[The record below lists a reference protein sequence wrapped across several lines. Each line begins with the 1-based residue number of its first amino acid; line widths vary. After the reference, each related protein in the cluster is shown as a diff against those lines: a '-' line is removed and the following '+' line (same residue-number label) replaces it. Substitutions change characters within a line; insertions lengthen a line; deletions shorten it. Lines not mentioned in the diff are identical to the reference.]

1 MILAFH
7 GCPGLPEDFDLLA
20 HELKRSSPQLS
31 LKAIVRKGYPGSQ
44 SQASSLPTSSLYLGY
59 SFGCADAVEAAS
71 LDPQTQGIILIAP
84 YLYPTKEAGAG
95 LKALLAIPGLSDLLL
110 SILGKKAMRGFVEKT
125 AHPVPT
131 PDSYVKTG
139 MRYAKP
145 AILKRAMTET
155 SGRGP
160 GIATALET
168 LQKRDIPVLL
178 IWGKQD
184 QVCPESSQ
192 FEPLRKLFPK
202 LRERALD
209 QAGHALLWTHP
220 EILSKE
226 IIQFTQGLI

>member
-1 MILAFH
+1 MISAFH

-20 HELKRSSPQLS
+20 KELKHSSSSVS
-31 LKAIVRKGYPGSQ
+31 LRPIVRKGYPGAQGNLTTPS
-44 SQASSLPTSSLYLGY
+44 SSLYLGY

-84 YLYPTKEAGAG
+84 YLYPTQEAGAG
-95 LKALLAIPGLSDLLL
+95 LKALLAIPGVSDLLL
-110 SILGKKAMRGFVEKT
+110 SLLGKKAMKAFVAKT
-125 AHPVPT
+125 AHPIQAPE
-131 PDSYVKTG
+131 SYVKTG
-139 MRYAKP
+139 EHYAKP

-160 GIATALET
+160 GIIAALET
-168 LQKRDIPVLL
+168 LKKRNIPVLL

-192 FEPLRKLFPK
+192 FEPLRSLFPNI
-202 LRERALD
+202 RERKLD

-220 EILSKE
+220 ELLSKE
-226 IIQFTQGLI
+226 IIQFTNTLT

>member
-20 HELKRSSPQLS
+20 QELKRSSSQVL
-31 LKAIVRKGYPGSQ
+31 LKAIARKGYPGSQ
-44 SQASSLPTSSLYLGY
+44 SLASSLPPSSLYLGY

-71 LDPQTQGIILIAP
+71 LDPQTKGIILIAP

-95 LKALLAIPGLSDLLL
+95 MKVLLAIPGLSDLLL
-110 SILGKKAMRGFVEKT
+110 SLLGKKATKEFVVKT
-125 AHPVPT
+125 AHPNQA
-131 PDSYVKTG
+131 PDTYVKTG
-139 MRYAKP
+139 ERYAKP

-160 GIATALET
+160 GITAALET
-168 LQKRDIPVLL
+168 LKKRNVPVLL
-178 IWGKQD
+178 VWGKQD

-192 FEPLRKLFPK
+192 FEPLRELFPHV
-202 LRERALD
+202 RERSLD

-226 IIQFTQGLI
+226 IIQFSQALA